1 MPNMSYCRFENT
13 YNALSACS
21 SALREEGFDA
31 LDSESET
38 AAAKDLFDEA
48 KKFIRYYNDAL
59 LGNKHSN
66 AIEDVEA
73 DAVSAERARRSY
85 SLPR

>member
-1 MPNMSYCRFENT
+1 MPNMSYCQFENT

-21 SALREEGFDA
+21 SALREEGFET
-31 LDSESET
+31 LDSHSELM
-38 AAAKDLFDEA
+38 AAKNLFLEA
-48 KKFIRYYNDAL
+48 KEYIRAYNDAL
-59 LGNKHSN
+59 DNKHSN

-85 SLPR
+85 SLQR

>member
-31 LDSESET
+31 LESPSELM
-38 AAAKDLFDEA
+38 AAEKLVLEA
-48 KKFIRYYNDAL
+48 KEFIRAYNDAL
-59 LGNKHSN
+59 DNKHSN

>member
-1 MPNMSYCRFENT
+1 MPNMSYCQFENT

-21 SALREEGFDA
+21 SALREEGFET

-38 AAAKDLFDEA
+38 KAAEALFNEA

-59 LGNKHSN
+59 ANKHSN

>member
-1 MPNMSYCRFENT
+1 MPNMSYCQFENT
-13 YNALSACS
+13 LEDLRACT
-21 SALREEGFDA
+21 AAFYKQGFDA

-38 AAAKDLFDEA
+38 KAAEALFNEA

-59 LGNKHSN
+59 ANKHSN